1 MDFIASAAAADV
13 NRPSR
18 SKLCGGEYAYAH
30 AFGRHKAKARHVM
43 TDPKKDASER
53 TDNKPGPS
61 KQSRE
66 AERQQV
72 VEEYVID
79 PREILKKLGKLFN

>member
-1 MDFIASAAAADV
+1 VHRYHEGFE
-13 NRPSR
+13 PKLR
-18 SKLCGGEYAYAH
+18 SGVYLAQEH
-30 AFGRHKAKARHVM
+30 AIGPTQAKARHVM
-43 TDPKKDASER
+43 TDPKKGACEP
-53 TDNKPGPS
+53 TDNKFGPS